1 MDSFFI
7 YYLTTL
13 GSYYFTGRAFYL
25 IIFNNKL
32 ENKYVFNIKIEN
44 FYLVLGLIIF
54 SQFLLI
60 FNFFAGLSK
69 FNLIFFLISIFIV
82 NLRYIKIPKL
92 SILQLIKIGVVCV
105 FFISFYDIG
114 LSKDS
119 YLYHLSSQSWIF
131 SEKIVFGLS
140 NLNPYLGYMSI
151 SEYSSSLLNAINL
164 NLAHT
169 FNLVFLVTFFWI
181 MFEFIFSKISFY
193 KNLAFGFGIFGIL
206 DNFGFDGGRNGFIA
220 LQEINKFDYSFSIIS
235 ILFVI
240 FSIYLLVFKK
250 NINKNELL
258 VLTLLLIFAIQMRV
272 FGIILIPILLY
283 IQFQF
288 KTFLSSTNFS
298 FLLLIVWLFKNF
310 INTSCFLYPVKFSCL
325 NSNWLFKNQAEY
337 ISNIVLDSFRDPE
350 NGINTIRNFDWI
362 LSVFLPNNKFV
373 LINFLISVIVFRV
386 CFTLLIK
393 NSTFFNIKYFSKFLI
408 LPMVL
413 ISLWIL
419 MFPQYRF
426 SSFFLMFAFFI
437 LNFDLISNQK
447 GMNLKLNLVV
457 TVIAMLLVV
466 NLNDYKTFVENP
478 KQDLEIV
485 LPVIEYEKM
494 SYFGVKPVSEN
505 SKGILCFQRK
515 DCYSGNYNLILTVS
529 QYNYKTIKPLE
540 NKYYEDLLNK

>member
-1 MDSFFI
+1 M
-7 YYLTTL
+7 TL

-25 IIFNNKL
+25 IIFNNKP
-32 ENKYVFNIKIEN
+32 ENKHVFNIKIEN

-60 FNFFAGLSK
+60 FNFFAGLNK

-92 SILQLIKIGVVCV
+92 SILQLINIGVICV

-169 FNLVFLVTFFWI
+169 FNLVFLITFFWI

-240 FSIYLLVFKK
+240 FSIYLLVFTK

-298 FLLLIVWLFKNF
+298 FLLLILWLIKNF

-350 NGINTIRNFDWI
+350 NGINTIKNFDWI
-362 LSVFLPNNKFV
+362 LNVFLPNNKFV
-373 LINFLISVIVFRV
+373 LINFLISLIIFRV

-408 LPMVL
+408 LPMLL

-478 KQDLEIV
+478 KRDIEIV

-494 SYFGVKPVSEN
+494 SYFGVKPISEN

>member
-1 MDSFFI
+1 M
-7 YYLTTL
+7 TL

-25 IIFNNKL
+25 IIFNNKP
-32 ENKYVFNIKIEN
+32 ENKHVFNIKIEN

-60 FNFFAGLSK
+60 FNFFAGLNK

-92 SILQLIKIGVVCV
+92 SILQLIKIGVICV

-169 FNLVFLVTFFWI
+169 FNLVFLITFFWI

-240 FSIYLLVFKK
+240 FSIYLLVFTK

-298 FLLLIVWLFKNF
+298 FLLLILWLFKNF

-350 NGINTIRNFDWI
+350 NGINTIKNFDWI
-362 LSVFLPNNKFV
+362 LNVFLPNNKFV
-373 LINFLISVIVFRV
+373 LINFLISLIIFRV

-408 LPMVL
+408 LPMLL

-466 NLNDYKTFVENP
+466 NLNDYKNFVENP
-478 KQDLEIV
+478 KRDIEIV

-494 SYFGVKPVSEN
+494 SYFGVKPISEN

>member
-1 MDSFFI
+1 M
-7 YYLTTL
+7 TL

-25 IIFNNKL
+25 IIFNNKP
-32 ENKYVFNIKIEN
+32 ENKHVFNIKIEN

-60 FNFFAGLSK
+60 FNFFAGLNK

-92 SILQLIKIGVVCV
+92 SILQLIKIGVICV

-169 FNLVFLVTFFWI
+169 FNLVFLITFFWI

-240 FSIYLLVFKK
+240 FSIYLLVFTK

-298 FLLLIVWLFKNF
+298 FLLLILWLIKNF

-325 NSNWLFKNQAEY
+325 NSNWLFKNQSEY

-350 NGINTIRNFDWI
+350 NGINTIKNFDWI
-362 LSVFLPNNKFV
+362 LNVFLPNNKFV
-373 LINFLISVIVFRV
+373 LINFLISLIIFRV

-408 LPMVL
+408 LPMLL

-478 KQDLEIV
+478 KRDIEIV

-494 SYFGVKPVSEN
+494 SYFGVKPISEN

-540 NKYYEDLLNK
+540 DKYYEDLLNK